1 MNKQYKIVT
10 IIVSLASMLMLT
22 IATHFVI
29 TQIPEEVKSNI
40 DATVPIDI
48 NAFDTVSGI
57 TPLMQ
62 AAIDSDYERAK
73 MLLAAGASPNIRS
86 ANADQ
91 DYAINYALINGGK
104 IGSIAVAKL
113 LLANG
118 ARVDVHDAR
127 GMYPIHKMMFVSQLD
142 TERRNV
148 NIEALRGSN
157 NNNRWEILQ
166 DLMRLG
172 ADINAQ
178 AEDGSTMLHIA
189 VTNFDRDWIDRLN
202 QEYGQILNYN
212 IRDNQGRTPL
222 ELAIQLGMVSVYG
235 TESVEN
241 SIRRRPRYIG
251 DDYNVTSTD
260 KYNRTGLQLAV
271 IRRDMKFVKE
281 LIEHGADLG
290 HQDEWGNT
298 ALHYAVTNGEPE
310 KYVRY
315 LLSKNAP
322 TNIANNEG
330 KTPLYNVFVLGD
342 VPQRFAVAQLLVNAG
357 SPIAVKD
364 NAGKTVNDLATM
376 IGDTKL
382 QDLFTRSLKERAQ
395 KQKPTVPDIS
405 KVKEPLPKPKQKIPE
420 ASGQLAAPAA

>member
-1 MNKQYKIVT
+1 MNRHYKIVT
-10 IIVSLASMLMLT
+10 IVVSLASMLLLT

-29 TQIPEEVKSNI
+29 TQIPEDIQSNI

-48 NAFDTVSGI
+48 NSFDTVSGV

-62 AAIDSDYERAK
+62 AAIDSNYEHAK
-73 MLLAAGASPNIRS
+73 MLLAAGADPNIRS

-91 DYAINYALINGGK
+91 DYAINYALLNGGK

-127 GMYPIHKMMFVSQLD
+127 RMYPIHKMMFVSQLD
-142 TERRNV
+142 TERRDV
-148 NIEALRGSN
+148 NINVLRGSN

-166 DLMRLG
+166 DLMYRG

-222 ELAIQLGMVSVYG
+222 ELARQLGMVSVNG

-241 SIRRRPRYIG
+241 SILRRPRYIG
-251 DDYNVTSTD
+251 DDYNVTATD

-298 ALHYAVTNGEPE
+298 ALHYAITNGEPE
-310 KYVRY
+310 KYVKY
-315 LLSKNAP
+315 LLSKKAP
-322 TNIANNEG
+322 TNIANKEG
-330 KTPLYNVFVLGD
+330 KTPLYNVFVIGD
-342 VPQRFAVAQLLVNAG
+342 APLRYAIAQLLVDAG
-357 SPIAVKD
+357 SPIAIKD
-364 NAGKTVNDLATM
+364 NSGKTVIKLAELA
-376 IGDTKL
+376 GDYKL
-382 QDLFTRSLKERAQ
+382 RELFAGALKNRAQ
-395 KQKPTVPDIS
+395 LPQKRKVGEIDTSDEQTKKQK
-405 KVKEPLPKPKQKIPE
+405 KI
-420 ASGQLAAPAA
+420 

>member
-1 MNKQYKIVT
+1 MNRFHKVVT
-10 IIVSLASMLMLT
+10 ILASLASILLLT
-22 IATHFVI
+22 VATHFVV
-29 TQIPEEVKSNI
+29 TQIPEDIKRNI
-40 DATVPIDI
+40 DTTVPLDI

-73 MLLAAGASPNIRS
+73 MLLAAGADPNIRS

-127 GMYPIHKMMFVSQLD
+127 RMYPIHKMMFVSQLD
-142 TERRNV
+142 TERRDV
-148 NIEALRGSN
+148 NISALRGSN

-222 ELAIQLGMVSVYG
+222 ELARQLGMVSVYG

-241 SIRRRPRYIG
+241 SILRRPRYIG
-251 DDYNVTSTD
+251 DDYNVKATD
-260 KYNRTGLQLAV
+260 KYNRTGLILAV

-281 LIEHGADLG
+281 LIDNGADLA

-298 ALHYAVTNGEPE
+298 ALHYAITNGEPE
-310 KYVRY
+310 KYVTF
-315 LLSKNAP
+315 LLSKKAP
-322 TNIANNEG
+322 VNIANNQG
-330 KTPLYNVFVLGD
+330 KTPLYNVFVIGD
-342 VPQRFAVAQLLVNAG
+342 VPQRYAIAELLVNAG
-357 SPIAVKD
+357 SPLAVKD
-364 NAGKTVNDLATM
+364 NAGKTVIDIAAIL
-376 IGDTKL
+376 GDTKL
-382 QDLFTRSLKERAQ
+382 QDLFVSALKKRTSPSQ
-395 KQKPTVPDIS
+395 S
-405 KVKEPLPKPKQKIPE
+405 KK
-420 ASGQLAAPAA
+420 